1 LTISYTLKQ
10 TLAEPSQVME
20 KEDTF
25 EQLCST
31 QLLTTTVKFQD
42 LPNEAI
48 LTRPSNELI
57 SQAILHTNEFLSNY
71 VKKNCEESEE
81 EGEDEDSV
89 ESAYNHKTTTE
100 GHLSEVN
107 MFLDGLKTNFIF
119 DIGFRCDNKD
129 MKLCWCPW

>member
-1 LTISYTLKQ
+1 
-10 TLAEPSQVME
+10 ME

-57 SQAILHTNEFLSNY
+57 SQAILHTNGFLSNY
-71 VKKNCEESEE
+71 VKKIVKN
-81 EGEDEDSV
+81 
-89 ESAYNHKTTTE
+89 
-100 GHLSEVN
+100 
-107 MFLDGLKTNFIF
+107 LKKKKGKMKILLNQHITIKLLQK
-119 DIGFRCDNKD
+119 DICLK
-129 MKLCWCPW
+129 

>member
-1 LTISYTLKQ
+1 
-10 TLAEPSQVME
+10 ME

-31 QLLTTTVKFQD
+31 QLLTTTVKFKD
-42 LPNEAI
+42 LPKEAI

-57 SQAILHTNEFLSNY
+57 SQAIQDTNDYLSNY
-71 VKKNCEESEE
+71 VKENCKES
-81 EGEDEDSV
+81 
-89 ESAYNHKTTTE
+89 

>member
-1 LTISYTLKQ
+1 MHPSHRRSYFGQIFQSLFYLTISYTLKQ

-57 SQAILHTNEFLSNY
+57 SQAILHTNDYLSNY
-71 VKKNCEESEE
+71 VKKIVKN
-81 EGEDEDSV
+81 
-89 ESAYNHKTTTE
+89 
-100 GHLSEVN
+100 
-107 MFLDGLKTNFIF
+107 LKKKGKMKILLNQHITIKLLQK
-119 DIGFRCDNKD
+119 DICLK
-129 MKLCWCPW
+129 